1 MEAKT
6 IKKDDAKKA
15 EKVEQRPY
23 IFAIGKRKTS
33 VARVKV
39 FPNGKGEILINGR
52 KLKEYFL
59 VGKDV
64 ATFLAPFK
72 SSEASEKSY
81 DVEIKIIGGGI
92 SAGAQACQL
101 GIARALMKED
111 ESRKAILRKYGFLTR
126 DGRTKERKK
135 PGLKRARRAPQWSK
149 R

>member
-6 IKKDDAKKA
+6 AKKDDAKTEA
-15 EKVEQRPY
+15 RPY
-23 IFAIGKRKTS
+23 VFAIGKRKTA

-39 FPNGKGEILINGR
+39 FPQGKGDITINER
-52 KLKEYFL
+52 KLREYFC

-64 ATFLAPFK
+64 AAFLAPFK
-72 SSEASEKSY
+72 SAETSEKSY
-81 DVEIKIIGGGI
+81 DLEIKIVGGGI
-92 SAGAQACQL
+92 AAGAEACQL
-101 GIARALMKED
+101 GIARALVKED
-111 ESRKAILRKYGFLTR
+111 ESRRGILRKAGFLTR